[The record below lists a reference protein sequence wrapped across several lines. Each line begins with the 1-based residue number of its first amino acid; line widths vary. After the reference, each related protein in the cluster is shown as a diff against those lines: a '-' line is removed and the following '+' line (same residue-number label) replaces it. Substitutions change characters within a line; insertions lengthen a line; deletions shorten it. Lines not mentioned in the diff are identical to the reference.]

1 MQVPYLTKYVG
12 SYVFWVKSNCQAEGY
27 ILKDLK
33 FTQNSYA
40 ITYKAPPQFI
50 DYFYHN
56 LKTS

>member
-1 MQVPYLTKYVG
+1 MYSESNKI
-12 SYVFWVKSNCQAEGY
+12 VK
-27 ILKDLK
+27 LKDLK

-40 ITYKAPPQFI
+40 ITYKAAPQFI